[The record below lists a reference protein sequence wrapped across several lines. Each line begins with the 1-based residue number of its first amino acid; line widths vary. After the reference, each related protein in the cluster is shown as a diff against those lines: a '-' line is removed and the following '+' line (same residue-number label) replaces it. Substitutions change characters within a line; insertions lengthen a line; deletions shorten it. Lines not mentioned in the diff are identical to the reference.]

1 MLTYA
6 IKSAITLTLL
16 YVPYLLMLGKE
27 KQPGFNRR
35 VLILIMI
42 SSVVLPLCD
51 ITALLPHGIS
61 VLQSA
66 RTLAARAGIPVGAA
80 VTVTPGD
87 AATGS
92 LPWASAAACAY
103 IGVGV
108 VLAAGRVRGLVHL
121 MRAVRGNR
129 LWQRTLDGDITLYC
143 LDGDV
148 PPFSLGR
155 SIVIGQRDYEENG
168 TEIVMHERGHIV
180 RGHSSDTALLCLC
193 QLVQW
198 FNPLVWKMGRSLADV
213 HEYEA
218 DDYVLSHGIDA
229 AQYQMLIIRKAVGSS
244 SYTFANNFNH
254 SLIKK
259 RITMMCKKQS
269 NPWMRAKA
277 LYVIPVA
284 AATLCAFAT
293 PKSQT
298 PTAGPT
304 AATAASPTPTA
315 RMDAGREM
323 PEVLPVFPGGEAALM
338 KFMIE
343 NLRYP
348 AEAQEN
354 AVQGRMMVTLAVDRD
369 GKASVKSTR
378 FVDHADG
385 TKITAN
391 AYKPDGAESEGTSAA
406 RRAVGKDGTSPLVRK
421 KAIEALEQEARR
433 VVAKMPRWTPGTS
446 DGKAVECE
454 YVLPISF
461 RLQ

>member
-35 VLILIMI
+35 VLILIMA

-66 RTLAARAGIPVGAA
+66 QTLAARAGIPVGAA
-80 VTVTPGD
+80 VTVTPGGAP
-87 AATGS
+87 AAGS

-103 IGVGV
+103 IGVGL

-121 MRAVRGNR
+121 MRAVHGNR

-155 SIVIGQRDYEENG
+155 SIVISRRDYEENG

-180 RGHSSDTALLCLC
+180 RGHSFDTALLCLC

-198 FNPLVWKMGRSLADV
+198 FNPLVWNMEQSLADV

-218 DDYVLSHGIDA
+218 DAYVLSHGIDA

-254 SLIKK
+254 SLTKK

-304 AATAASPTPTA
+304 AATATDTPA
-315 RMDAGREM
+315 QKRMDAGREM
-323 PEVLPVFPGGEAALM
+323 PEVLPTFPGGEAALM
-338 KFMIE
+338 EFLIK
-343 NLRYP
+343 NLSYP
-348 AEAQEN
+348 AEAQDN

-369 GKASVKSTR
+369 GKASVKDTR
-378 FVDHADG
+378 FVDHADS
-385 TKITAN
+385 TKVTAN
-391 AYKPDGAESEGTSAA
+391 AYKPDGTS
-406 RRAVGKDGTSPLVRK
+406 SPVRK
-421 KAIEALEQEARR
+421 RAIEALEQEACR
-433 VVAKMPRWTPGTS
+433 VVAKMPRWTPGTH
-446 DGKAVECE
+446 DGKAVDCE
-454 YVLPISF
+454 YVLPITF